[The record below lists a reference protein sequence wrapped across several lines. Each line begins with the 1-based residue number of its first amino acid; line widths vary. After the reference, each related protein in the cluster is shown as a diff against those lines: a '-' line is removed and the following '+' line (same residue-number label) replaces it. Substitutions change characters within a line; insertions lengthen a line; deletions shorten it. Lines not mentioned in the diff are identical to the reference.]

1 MTPNGLG
8 PGESTGQPPPGVPFP
23 DCFQPGEGGCCARKG
38 SKAGVTAVQGLIL
51 GFAGVETQRRLL
63 IRETANPGELFCS
76 IEIQQEPGLCLERQS
91 LI

>member
-1 MTPNGLG
+1 MDSAQGKALG
-8 PGESTGQPPPGVPFP
+8 SLLQASLSP

-51 GFAGVETQRRLL
+51 GFAGVETQRRPL